1 MKLSAVCI
9 FAIVALA
16 SAASIPQYDGPTY
29 ELKRITERDAYPEG
43 YPGADPEGYP
53 AADPEGYPAAYA
65 NAVGNAAAEPDP
77 YAVANALANAA
88 SDAAGQLDS
97 NGVALADDDY
107 NRPRRFTCN
116 VLRWFNVGN
125 AACSM
130 RCRVQRRKGG
140 RCQNGVCI
148 CR

>member
-1 MKLSAVCI
+1 
-9 FAIVALA
+9 
-16 SAASIPQYDGPTY
+16 QYDGPTY
-29 ELKRITERDAYPEG
+29 ELKRISERD
-43 YPGADPEGYP
+43 ADPEGYP
-53 AADPEGYPAAYA
+53 ATDPEGYPAAYA

-77 YAVANALANAA
+77 YAVANAIANAA
-88 SDAAGQLDS
+88 SDAAGQPES

-107 NRPRRFTCN
+107 NRSRRFTCD
-116 VLRWFNVGN
+116 VLSFQTRWFRVGN
-125 AACSM
+125 MACAL